1 MPRLDS
7 PRVAPLAPAEWSEAQ
22 QEAMKPFVAQGRVFN
37 VFATLLNHPDLFR
50 RWLVFANHVLGKST
64 LALRDR
70 EILILR
76 TAWLAQCDY
85 EWRQHVGIAR
95 NAGMADDEIRAVRG
109 SAAAGGS
116 SPLAERERLLVRAA
130 DQLKRDT
137 HLSDA
142 VWQGL
147 SVHYD
152 TRQIMDI
159 VFTVG
164 QYQMLAMALN
174 SLGVQLDEGLED
186 V

>member
-7 PRVAPLAPAEWSEAQ
+7 HRVAPLSPAEWSEAQ
-22 QEAMKPFVAQGRVFN
+22 REVMKPFVAQGRVFN

-64 LALRDR
+64 LTLRDR

-95 NAGMADDEIRAVRG
+95 NAGMADDEIRSIRDR
-109 SAAAGGS
+109 AAADDA
-116 SPLAERERLLVRAA
+116 SPLTEKERLLVRAA
-130 DQLKRDT
+130 DELKHDT

-142 VWQGL
+142 TWQGL
-147 SVHYD
+147 TAHYD

-164 QYQMLAMALN
+164 QYHMLAMALN

>member
-1 MPRLDS
+1 MPRLEM
-7 PRVAPLAPAEWSEAQ
+7 PRVAPLPASDWSEAQ
-22 QEAMKPFVAQGRVFN
+22 QEIMKPFVSQGRVFN

-64 LALRDR
+64 LDLRDR

-76 TAWLAQCDY
+76 TGLLAGCDY
-85 EWRQHVGIAR
+85 EWHQHIGIAR
-95 NAGMADDEIRAVRG
+95 NAGMTDDELRAVREG
-109 SAAAGGS
+109 PAAAVWS
-116 SPLAERERLLVRAA
+116 ERERLLLRAV
-130 DQLKRDT
+130 DELKGDS

-142 VWQGL
+142 VWNGL
-147 SVHYD
+147 CAHYD

-164 QYQMLAMALN
+164 QYNMLAMALN
-174 SLGVQLDEGLED
+174 TLGVQLDEGLAED